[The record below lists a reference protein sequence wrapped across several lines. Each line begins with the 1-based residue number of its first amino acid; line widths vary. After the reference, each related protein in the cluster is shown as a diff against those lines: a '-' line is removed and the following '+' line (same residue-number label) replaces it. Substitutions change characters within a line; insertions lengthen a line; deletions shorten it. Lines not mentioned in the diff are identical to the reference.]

1 MNDSLSNGR
10 FLILGIRPH
19 EGSACLRKLEGD
31 RLYPF
36 VKGFTVDDDGISFNR
51 NEAIDHIYDEYFRTN
66 NDESLHVSVSA
77 IVGENGSGKSSIIEF
92 MMRLI
97 NNLSAYI
104 LGEEVRIGTNRTRF
118 IRNIIEKDSHNNRI
132 VKQIKGD
139 LYYLL
144 NDTIYVL
151 SIDGNKVQL
160 ISYEKEGDKYHL
172 NNENLLPSNSM
183 IELEGK
189 GTNGN
194 IQLFKEADYKDI
206 NRINHLLF
214 YSQIFNYSI
223 YAYNTLDFSEE
234 GTDYNTEKIIQEKAG
249 NDIKNFGIEDCNW
262 LNGVLNRHD
271 GYKNPLAIYPFRELG
286 NFDIN
291 IENELAIER
300 IHGLRARIPDS
311 FTDVN
316 SHLSIHDFE
325 FPDEFIDN
333 KTGNPIPIEKL
344 YDYSF
349 FNIKRGYDFTLQEFE
364 SFTKNVIDEWEKK
377 LKTKKGKI
385 ICPSTFEEK
394 YKIRKK
400 VAERYIFYKTIK
412 IATQYQIYKK
422 NNYKIFSNKQIDLS
436 QLRNLIEYIMNDLS
450 SRTSKLR
457 HALAFY
463 FVGVPYMNKDD
474 LKDTKKLVKNMINGT
489 SILETDIVPPP
500 FLQPQILLKDKLRDD
515 SELINFKLISSGE
528 RQQIYFVSSVLYHL
542 YNLDINF
549 EIRKNS
555 NWLNYQNVNLVFEEI
570 ELYFHPN
577 FQKQLISRL
586 FEGIK
591 RLNLKYIRYINIVFV
606 THSPFILSDIPKE
619 NILQCTSDYEEIHNS
634 DRFGTFGAN
643 IYDILKC
650 NFLKDGVIGDFAKWT
665 INRIVSILKIQEY
678 IKKNNAYSKGSIIR
692 IPLNIL
698 SGTKDASTDGI
709 RGLKKETNG
718 IIIEDYNTFYSYYKE
733 WLKREIDVI
742 DAPIIRKSLLAEYY
756 DIFATDEDIV
766 ARIRELKEELKI
778 LEKKE

>member
-1 MNDSLSNGR
+1 MNDILSKGR

-19 EGSACLRKLEGD
+19 EGSACLRKLEGNK
-31 RLYPF
+31 LYPF
-36 VKGFTVDDDGISFNR
+36 VKGFMIDDNTISLNR

-66 NDESLHVSVSA
+66 HSNSLHVSVSA

-97 NNLSAYI
+97 NNLSAYL

-118 IRNIIEKDSHNNRI
+118 IRNVIEKDSQNNRI

-144 NDTIYVL
+144 NDVIYAL
-151 SIDGNKVQL
+151 SMDGNIVQI
-160 ISYEKEGDKYHL
+160 ISYEKDGDKYQCK
-172 NNENLLPSNSM
+172 NKNLLPSNT
-183 IELEGK
+183 IEDIKVK
-189 GTNGN
+189 GTNSN
-194 IQLFKEADYKDI
+194 IQLFREANYEAI
-206 NRINHLLF
+206 NNIIDLLF
-214 YSQIFNYSI
+214 YTQIFNYSI

-234 GTDYNTEKIIQEKAG
+234 GTDYKTEKIIQKNAG
-249 NDIKNFGIEDCNW
+249 NKIKNMGIEDCNW

-316 SHLSIHDFE
+316 NHLSIHGFE

-344 YDYSF
+344 YDHRF
-349 FNIKRGYDFTLQEFE
+349 FN
-364 SFTKNVIDEWEKK
+364 KK
-377 LKTKKGKI
+377 LGYKLTPQLYESYTKEVIGIWGQKLKINIGKI
-385 ICPSTFEEK
+385 ICPSTFKDK
-394 YKIRKK
+394 YNKRKEIAK
-400 VAERYIFYKTIK
+400 RYIFYKTIK
-412 IATQYQIYKK
+412 IATQYQVYKK
-422 NNYKIFSNKQIDLS
+422 NNFKIFSNIKIDEN
-436 QLRNLIEYIMNDLS
+436 QLKSHIDYILKDLS
-450 SRTSKLR
+450 SRTAKLR
-457 HALAFY
+457 QALAFY
-463 FVGVPYMNKDD
+463 FVGVPYMIVDKCVG
-474 LKDTKKLVKNMINGT
+474 TQVQNMINGT
-489 SILETDIVPPP
+489 NILETDIVPPP
-500 FLQPQILLKDKLRDD
+500 FLQPQILLKDKLRDNN
-515 SELINFKLISSGE
+515 ELINFKLISSGE

-549 EIRKNS
+549 EIRKDS

-591 RLNLKYIRYINIVFV
+591 QLNLKHIKSINIMFV

-619 NILQCTSDYEEIHNS
+619 NILQCTSNHEKSHDS
-634 DRFGTFGAN
+634 DRFGTFSAN

-665 INRIVSILKIQEY
+665 INRIVLILKIQEY
-678 IKKNNAYSKGSIIR
+678 IKNNHANSQGSKIS
-692 IPLNIL
+692 IPLNIF
-698 SGTKDASTDGI
+698 SGTKDTFTDGI
-709 RGLKKETNG
+709 RGLEKSTNK
-718 IIIEDYNTFYSYYKE
+718 IIIGDSNKFSSYYKE

-742 DAPIIRKSLLAEYY
+742 DAPIIKKSLLAEYY
-756 DIFATDEDIV
+756 DLFATDKEIN
-766 ARIRELKEELKI
+766 ARIRELKVELEV